1 MLSALGLAKDLEDGR
16 TSVDRIFDACAEAIA
31 DRENIVR
38 AFVARDLDRARRAAA
53 EGSGPLAGLPLAVK
67 DNIDTADFPTAYGSP
82 IYEGHRPAADAAVV
96 ARARRLG
103 AGIVGKTVTTEFAF
117 FKPGPTRNPVKPAHT
132 PGGSSSGS
140 AAGVAAGFF
149 ALALGT
155 QTGGSVVR
163 PAAFCG
169 IAGFKPSYGILPP
182 VGLKI
187 FSWSLD
193 TLGVF
198 GKGVADAAFGA
209 AALSGRN
216 WRVDEET
223 PQAPHFALVE
233 THLWH
238 EASGEMRVA
247 LEQAARLAEKAGAK
261 VSRVTLPAVFSDAF
275 AAHQVI
281 QDFEAGLAL
290 GHEFDRHFD
299 ELSPILQETL
309 AAGRAIQAADY
320 DAARRTAAEAGLALK
335 DLFQEFDAILTPS
348 APGAAPEGLG
358 STGSSIFNRVWTL
371 MGVPAVNVPGILSAQ
386 GLPLGIQVVGARDED
401 RKALLAAGWLEAAI
415 AGAG

>member
-1 MLSALGLAKDLEDGR
+1 MLSAIELARDLEAGR
-16 TSVDRIFDACAEAIA
+16 TTVDRIFDACAEAIA
-31 DRENIVR
+31 EKEGIIR
-38 AFVARDLDRARRAAA
+38 AFTALDLDAARLAAA
-53 EGSGPLAGLPLAVK
+53 EGRGPLAGLPFAVK
-67 DNIDTADFPTAYGSP
+67 DNIDTADLPTAYGSP
-82 IYEGHRPAADAAVV
+82 IYAGHRPAADAAIV
-96 ARARRLG
+96 AQAKRLG

-117 FKPGPTRNPVKPAHT
+117 FKPGPTRNPVKPSHT

-140 AAGVAAGFF
+140 AAGIAAGFF
-149 ALALGT
+149 ALAIGT

-209 AALSGRN
+209 AALSGRD
-216 WRVDEET
+216 WRVDRQM
-223 PQAPHFALVE
+223 PAAPHFALVR

-247 LEQAARLAEKAGAK
+247 LENTARLAEKAGAK
-261 VSRVTLPAVFSDAF
+261 VSEVTLPAVFSDAF

-281 QDFEAGLAL
+281 QDFEAALAL
-290 GHEFDRHFD
+290 GHEFDRRVA
-299 ELSPILQETL
+299 ELSPILRETL
-309 AAGRAIQAADY
+309 AAGRAIEAADY
-320 DAARRTAAEAGLALK
+320 DAARKTAAEAKLALK
-335 DLFQEFDAILTPS
+335 DLFQDFDAILTPS
-348 APGAAPEGLG
+348 APGTAPEGLG

-371 MGVPAVNVPGILSAQ
+371 MGVPAVNVPGVISAQ
-386 GLPLGIQVVGARDED
+386 GMPLGIQVVGARDED
-401 RKALLAAGWLEAAI
+401 HKALMAAKWLEEAI
-415 AGAG
+415 AKAD